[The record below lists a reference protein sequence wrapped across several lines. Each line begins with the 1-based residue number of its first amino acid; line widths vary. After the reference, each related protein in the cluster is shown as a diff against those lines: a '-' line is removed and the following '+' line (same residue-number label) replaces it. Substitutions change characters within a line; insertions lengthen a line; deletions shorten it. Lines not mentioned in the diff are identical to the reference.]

1 MSGGRGLERL
11 ELRLERLQLT
21 FRFTYAFHA
30 REVRFE
36 RNSGEGFERIFP
48 ETFSF
53 RLGHHDPA
61 ELYLQLDDLARK
73 PHLLASNANRRDAD
87 LLVSRLMVSLPRYL
101 ERLRV
106 RLAGELSESAMERVD
121 EDIALLAQV
130 IGRFLSRRDG
140 DGGPGLRLAGFHLRK
155 LVFESLQSLLR
166 RRVDPDYVDRVL
178 RGEVD
183 PVDLADDLSVS
194 GFFHILEGDDVA
206 ATSRALVRLTERAFY
221 RWLEDVCLDEENR
234 AFEVEESPF
243 EDREAEVLRA
253 ILEKP
258 VGSLRRTADLSPFLR
273 RTGHRDCRR
282 VVEKLSRWFLRQY
295 DIRHAAAMI
304 QHADDLARGRIVPQR
319 VLSRHNARNYSLA
332 MLVLTAPFAFAAV
345 AYQQAPRF
353 FDYLCAGEVL
363 LVGGGVF
370 WFLLYRFCF
379 RRDLAFFH
387 ALVPRIAAG
396 IIVGFLPI
404 FFIDEIWGFVNR
416 PLPVLV
422 LVSVLLGLVTL
433 LYLYTE
439 VQRRLGDA
447 DVAFARARELFLLGL
462 LQAFGASLLITGL
475 TGGFMA
481 SRNWIPEGEAASMA
495 ELGAI
500 LPTFVGQ
507 LPRVVG
513 VEYVYAFPAAI
524 FVMAFLAF
532 FIGTFL
538 QLLWEDI
545 PITEPL

>member
-1 MSGGRGLERL
+1 MSAGRGLERL

-36 RNSGEGFERIFP
+36 RNTGDGFARIFP

-106 RLAGELSESAMERVD
+106 RLAGELSDSAMERVD

-130 IGRFLSRRDG
+130 MGRFLARRDG
-140 DGGPGLRLAGFHLRK
+140 EGGPGLRLARFHLRK

-166 RRVDPDYVDRVL
+166 RRVAPDYVDRVV
-178 RGEVD
+178 RGEED
-183 PVDLADDLSVS
+183 PLDPADDLSVS

-221 RWLEDVCLDEENR
+221 RWLEDVCLDEDNR

-243 EDREAEVLRA
+243 QDREAEVLRA
-253 ILEKP
+253 VLENP
-258 VGSLRRTADLSPFLR
+258 EGALHRTADLSPFLR
-273 RTGHRDCRR
+273 RAGHRDCRR

-304 QHADDLARGRIVPQR
+304 QHADDLARDRNVPQR

-332 MLVLTAPFAFAAV
+332 MLVLMAPFAAA
-345 AYQQAPRF
+345 AAFYRQAPRF

-363 LVGGGVF
+363 LVGGVVF

-404 FFIDEIWGFVNR
+404 FFIDEIWGFANR
-416 PLPVLV
+416 PLPVLL

-439 VQRRLGDA
+439 IQRRLGAA
-447 DVAFARARELFLLGL
+447 DIAFARARELFLLGL

-481 SRNWIPEGEAASMA
+481 SRNWVPEGEAVSMA
-495 ELGAI
+495 ELGAL

-513 VEYVYAFPAAI
+513 IEHVYAFPAAI